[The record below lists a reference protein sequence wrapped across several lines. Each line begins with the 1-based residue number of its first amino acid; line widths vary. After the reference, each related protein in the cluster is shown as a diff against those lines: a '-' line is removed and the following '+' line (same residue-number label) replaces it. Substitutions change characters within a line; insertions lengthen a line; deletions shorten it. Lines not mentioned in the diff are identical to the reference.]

1 MASLVVFELKKM
13 LTRRVAAAVNLG
25 VLVFM
30 AAIMTL
36 NVVQTQTTDA
46 QGNILSGPDAIA
58 QVKENDN
65 AHAGTLDPER
75 VASDIASYQERL
87 FERIDR
93 EAVGGMTGAAVYDL
107 MFEAFDTEE
116 VYELYN
122 SYWST
127 LLAPWRIAGEEPAQ
141 TAARVTP
148 EMAADWYGAVAQMTE
163 SNLDDGQ
170 GGTWAYSDAERSY
183 WTDMQASV
191 ERPLSYGYVGGW
203 SNIISC
209 VAFLVFAILSICV
222 TVAPVFSFE
231 YQSGADAV
239 VLSTRYGRS
248 KLVAAKVAA
257 ALLYATAY
265 FAMAAAIVIGFSL
278 VFFGPDGFWLSI
290 QNISLSCPYALSAGQ
305 AALILVGLMYLA
317 CMGFTCLTLALSSR
331 TRSTLSVF
339 VADVVLAFL
348 TGMVPSAGIGVLA
361 HVLALF
367 PLGFTSFGA
376 LFSAMNSYPVGPVVV
391 DLVGMVVA
399 VYIVLSVAMAPLA
412 AASFRR
418 HQVL

>member
-1 MASLVVFELKKM
+1 M
-13 LTRRVAAAVNLG
+13 
-25 VLVFM
+25 
-30 AAIMTL
+30 
-36 NVVQTQTTDA
+36 
-46 QGNILSGPDAIA
+46 
-58 QVKENDN
+58 
-65 AHAGTLDPER
+65 
-75 VASDIASYQERL
+75 
-87 FERIDR
+87 
-93 EAVGGMTGAAVYDL
+93 
-107 MFEAFDTEE
+107 
-116 VYELYN
+116 
-122 SYWST
+122 
-127 LLAPWRIAGEEPAQ
+127 
-141 TAARVTP
+141 
-148 EMAADWYGAVAQMTE
+148 
-163 SNLDDGQ
+163 
-170 GGTWAYSDAERSY
+170 
-183 WTDMQASV
+183 
-191 ERPLSYGYVGGW
+191 
-203 SNIISC
+203 
-209 VAFLVFAILSICV
+209 AFLVFAILSICV

-231 YQSGADAV
+231 CQAGADAV

-248 KLVAAKVAA
+248 KLMAAKVVA
-257 ALLYATAY
+257 ALLYATVY
-265 FAMAAAIVIGFSL
+265 FAMAAAIVVGFSL

-305 AALILVGLMYLA
+305 AALISVGLMYLA

-348 TGMVPSAGIGVLA
+348 TGMVPSAGIGALA

-367 PLGFTSFGA
+367 PLGFTNFSA